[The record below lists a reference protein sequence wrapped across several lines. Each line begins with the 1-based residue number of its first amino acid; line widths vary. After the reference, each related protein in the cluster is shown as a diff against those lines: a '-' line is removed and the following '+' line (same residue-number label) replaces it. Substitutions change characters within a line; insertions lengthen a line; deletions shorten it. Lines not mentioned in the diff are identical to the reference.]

1 MADLT
6 PAFHAALTR
15 ISLTNLAARE
25 IQEQGLDSI
34 LSLLMLTENDVKQ
47 MVKVLRDNG
56 IIVPY
61 MAQQHLQVMRYWTKH
76 MTHLGVPVDAD
87 MFTLAVAEV
96 FGLKML
102 AEQADKDVNIDVKA
116 PEKFMIGS
124 KWNVLNGRV

>member
-1 MADLT
+1 MEDLL

-15 ISLTNLAARE
+15 IGLTDLAARE

-61 MAQQHLQVMRYWTKH
+61 MAQQHLQVMRY
-76 MTHLGVPVDAD
+76 
-87 MFTLAVAEV
+87 
-96 FGLKML
+96 
-102 AEQADKDVNIDVKA
+102 
-116 PEKFMIGS
+116 
-124 KWNVLNGRV
+124 

>member
-1 MADLT
+1 MEDLL
-6 PAFHAALTR
+6 PALHAALTR

-61 MAQQHLQVMRYWTKH
+61 MAQQCLQVMRYWTKH
-76 MTHLGVPVDAD
+76 MTCLGLPVDAN
-87 MFTLAVAEV
+87 MFTLAVH
-96 FGLKML
+96 G
-102 AEQADKDVNIDVKA
+102 
-116 PEKFMIGS
+116 
-124 KWNVLNGRV
+124 